1 MTKNAI
7 CYIEWSCTD
16 LGRTKAFL
24 AGLFDWQFE
33 PSGEDYLIIKPPAGP
48 GGGVQ
53 KVDGV
58 QPGASPVVYVELDEI
73 EQYLRRTKTLGGVV
87 AVEKTEIPTLGWYAL
102 IKDPDGN
109 TIGLYQGLE
118 QE

>member
-7 CYIEWSCTD
+7 CYVEWSCTD
-16 LGRTKAFL
+16 LGRTRAFL

-33 PSGEDYLIIKPPAGP
+33 PSGEDYLIIKAPAGP

-53 KVDGV
+53 KVDDV
-58 QPGASPVVYVELDEI
+58 QPGASPVVYVEVDEI
-73 EQYLRRTKTLGGVV
+73 EDYLRRTKELGGVV
-87 AVEKTEIPTLGWYAL
+87 AIEKTEIPTLGWYAL

-109 TIGLYQGLE
+109 TIGLYGE
-118 QE
+118 HGPE